1 MDLITQDDSK
11 LLLALQNVKA
21 SIAEIDDISALQQ
34 LSAQAS
40 GFEKAWHKYYKSSG
54 FGFEQ
59 MFGGWEIKVRSERKM
74 GEILPTLL
82 KVGESHEVTFLD
94 DLGISKSQ
102 SHRYQQLARIN
113 ADIFEKKIEEFRNS
127 FLEPTTS
134 GLLKPHISNNS
145 GENEWYTPKNYID
158 AAKQVMGSI
167 DLDPASSAKANEI
180 VQANKYYSK
189 DDNGLTQEWA
199 GNIWLNP
206 PYSQP
211 LISDFSK
218 TIVDKFLKRE
228 ITQACIL
235 VNNATDTN
243 WFQRMLNVASAV
255 CFIKGRVKFIDLQ
268 GESSGAP
275 LQGQAILYF
284 GENLKGFN
292 EAYKKFGVI
301 LWTSNGE

>member
-59 MFGGWEIKVRSERKM
+59 MFAGWEVKVRSERKM
-74 GEILPTLL
+74 GELLPK
-82 KVGESHEVTFLD
+82 KVKAGNPQLSHDETIGLE

-113 ADIFEKKIEEFRNS
+113 ADIFEKKIEKFRNS
-127 FLEPTTS
+127 FMEPTTA

-206 PYSQP
+206 PYS
-211 LISDFSK
+211 
-218 TIVDKFLKRE
+218 
-228 ITQACIL
+228 
-235 VNNATDTN
+235 
-243 WFQRMLNVASAV
+243 
-255 CFIKGRVKFIDLQ
+255 
-268 GESSGAP
+268 
-275 LQGQAILYF
+275 
-284 GENLKGFN
+284 
-292 EAYKKFGVI
+292 
-301 LWTSNGE
+301 